1 MEQSSAEVEFKE
13 VEKLEGIAATVDRL
27 VQEAN
32 VLREKV
38 KDQEFKLETL
48 SQTARSVAD
57 VNAELEKLEDER

>member
-13 VEKLEGIAATVDRL
+13 VEKLEGIAATVDWL

>member
-13 VEKLEGIAATVDRL
+13 AEKLEGIAATVDRL